1 MVAVRAEVCL
11 LAAVFRRAQV
21 LPAAGVTMTFVTLV
35 TCGVLMAVVLMMV
48 SMHRAAVMAG
58 GVASGSHGPD
68 RYLPSDCQ
76 ACERKGKK
84 SRAELPVPAD

>member
-1 MVAVRAEVCL
+1 MVAVRAEVCF
-11 LAAVFRRAQV
+11 LAAVVRRAQV
-21 LPAAGVTMTFVTLV
+21 LPAAGVTVTFV

-48 SMHRAAVMAG
+48 SVHRAAVMAG

-76 ACERKGKK
+76 A
-84 SRAELPVPAD
+84 